1 VNIQHLSDEAVAAF
15 ADGVL
20 GGHARERARRHV
32 EECAECR
39 TAVRVQREAAV
50 ALRAAPAPALPIGL
64 MARLCSLPQTTPI
77 STLPTTVAADGST
90 VLATRLMTPMS
101 PLVPSQTAQPTRS
114 TQPTQ
119 STRSTEGTQKV
130 ESRQDS
136 NRRVK
141 PIVTAV
147 AVAALAGALS
157 AGSVASQAQSP
168 AQGGFG
174 QIMRGNTSPGTS
186 DGVVPVSVVRAR
198 QP

>member
-1 VNIQHLSDEAVAAF
+1 MNIQHLSDEAVAAF

-39 TAVRVQREAAV
+39 TAVRVQREAAL
-50 ALRAAPAPALPIGL
+50 ALRAAPAPALPNDL

-77 STLPTTVAADGST
+77 STLPTAVAADGST

-101 PLVPSQTAQPTRS
+101 SLVG

-119 STRSTEGTQKV
+119 PTPKV
-130 ESRQDS
+130 ESRPES
-136 NRRVK
+136 NRRIN

-147 AVAALAGALS
+147 AVAALAGALT

-174 QIMRGNTSPGTS
+174 QIMRGDTGGGTS
-186 DGVVPVSVVRAR
+186 DGVVPASVVRAR